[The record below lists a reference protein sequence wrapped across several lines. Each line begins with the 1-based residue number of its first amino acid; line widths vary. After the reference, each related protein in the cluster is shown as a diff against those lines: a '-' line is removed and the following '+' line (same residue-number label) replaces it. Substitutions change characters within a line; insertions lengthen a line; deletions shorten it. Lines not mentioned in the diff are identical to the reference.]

1 MRVSVC
7 ARPLMEFFFLCLP
20 RAQTHSRSS
29 RDLPMENYTTSN
41 QVIAPVNFQDREV
54 FDRTLTRE
62 KRDDITADA
71 EITYC
76 SAKKNEVKLY

>member
-1 MRVSVC
+1 
-7 ARPLMEFFFLCLP
+7 
-20 RAQTHSRSS
+20 
-29 RDLPMENYTTSN
+29 MENYTTSN

-76 SAKKNEVKLY
+76 SAKKKMKSSCIRHVGTLFPIF